1 MIPEGTYTAR
11 AVSAML
17 SKSPTKGTPCV
28 VVTLRIEQPGPHK
41 GELID
46 WIGWLSEATRAR
58 TAESLALMGFDGSDL
73 ATLLRNE
80 VAIVV
85 EHETFTTESGA
96 TRTTARVRWINDPK
110 RGRTSFTPIEPAQAK
125 AMLSELRGLVLAARE
140 QQAKNTPPVSA
151 AASAPADDE
160 VPF

>member
-1 MIPEGTYTAR
+1 MIAEGTYTAR

-73 ATLLRNE
+73 ETVQRND

-96 TRTTARVRWINDPK
+96 TRTAARVKWINDPK
-110 RGRTSFTPIEPAQAK
+110 RGRTAFAPLDPSAQK
-125 AMLSELRGLVLAARE
+125 AMLSEIRGLVLAARE
-140 QQAKNTPPVSA
+140 QQAKHSQQPA
-151 AASAPADDE
+151 KADDE

>member
-1 MIPEGTYTAR
+1 MIAEGTYTAR

-17 SKSPTKGTPCV
+17 SKSPTKGTPCA

-58 TAESLALMGFDGSDL
+58 TAESLALMGFDGADL
-73 ATLLRNE
+73 ATVQRNE
-80 VAIVV
+80 VAIVI

-96 TRTTARVRWINDPK
+96 TRTAPRVRWINDPK
-110 RGRTSFTPIEPAQAK
+110 RGRTAFTPLDPAAQN
-125 AMLSELRGLVLAARE
+125 AMLKEIRGLVLAARE
-140 QQAKNTPPVSA
+140 QQAKHSHQQ
-151 AASAPADDE
+151 PAKDDDE